1 MEDDI
6 PLNIIRKQGGMA
18 VMENLT
24 AVSGVRQLEEHS
36 IFLCEMLQESCQCT
50 LTTDCD
56 AARPYVRPCTKLL

>member
-1 MEDDI
+1 MSSSCTCPICRKSISVEDDI

-36 IFLCEMLQESCQCT
+36 IVNFLT
-50 LTTDCD
+50 
-56 AARPYVRPCTKLL
+56 